1 MITHAQNIA
10 DFKPFLWRP
19 SPLPHAGPR
28 IQLSGHPSS
37 ASRHTRPLCAG
48 LRRDPAAGDAES
60 QAEHRRFLAGKR
72 REFLLLPSLAS
83 ATVLLHSIAAARAEE
98 RAPDAPAAATGVASG
113 AAVKDAEK
121 EKKEEGE
128 VAILSRVYD
137 ATVIGEPQALGK
149 NKSRVW
155 EKLMSARVVYL
166 GEAEQVPDRDDR
178 VLELEIVKN
187 LRNRCFERQLTISVA
202 LEAFPCTLQEQLNQ
216 FMDGRIDGRS
226 LRSYTSHW
234 PPQRWQEYEPLLNY
248 CHDNQIKLVA
258 CGTPLEV
265 LRTVQAEGIR
275 GLSKTERK
283 LYGPPA
289 GSGFISGFTSIRG
302 RSLIDKISSN
312 QSVPF
317 GPSSYLSAQV
327 RVVDDYTMSQNIMQ
341 AIIGE
346 GSTDMLVVV
355 TGASHVIYGS
365 RGIGIPARISRKLQK
380 KNQAVILLDPERQ
393 QIRREGEIPIADF
406 LWYSAAKP
414 CSRNCFDRAEI
425 SRIMNAAGQRREAL
439 PQDLQKGLDLGV
451 VSPEILQNFFDLER
465 YPLISELIHRFQGFR
480 ERLLAD
486 PKFLHRL
493 AIEEAIS
500 ITTTLLAQYERRKG
514 RFLEEIDYVLT
525 DTIRGS
531 VVDFFT
537 VWLPAPT
544 LSFLSYADDSSSP
557 ENLELLNGLLRSL
570 PDNAFQKNTVGKDWN
585 LNQRFASVFIGGFK
599 LAGVGFISSVGAG
612 VASDVVYAIRQILR
626 PSFTVNEKR
635 KRSPIFKSAIIN
647 GCFLGMSA
655 NLRYQV
661 IAGIVEHRISDEL
674 LSYQPLLS
682 NILSFSVR
690 TVNSYWGTQ
699 QWIDLARF
707 TGLQPR
713 KKEMISDQV
722 SETPDIPLLE
732 CNPAEIDSRD
742 EGSNQSGDSLT

>member
-1 MITHAQNIA
+1 
-10 DFKPFLWRP
+10 
-19 SPLPHAGPR
+19 
-28 IQLSGHPSS
+28 
-37 ASRHTRPLCAG
+37 
-48 LRRDPAAGDAES
+48 
-60 QAEHRRFLAGKR
+60 
-72 REFLLLPSLAS
+72 
-83 ATVLLHSIAAARAEE
+83 
-98 RAPDAPAAATGVASG
+98 
-113 AAVKDAEK
+113 
-121 EKKEEGE
+121 
-128 VAILSRVYD
+128 
-137 ATVIGEPQALGK
+137 
-149 NKSRVW
+149 
-155 EKLMSARVVYL
+155 MSARVVYL

-187 LRNRCFERQLTISVA
+187 LRNRCFEQQRPISMA
-202 LEAFPCTLQEQLNQ
+202 LDAFPCTLQEQLNQ
-216 FMDGRIDGRS
+216 FMDGRIDGGS

-234 PPQRWQEYEPLLNY
+234 PPQLWQEYEPLLNY
-248 CHDNQIKLVA
+248 CRDNGIKLLA

-275 GLSKTERK
+275 SLSKAERE
-283 LYGPPA
+283 LYAPPA
-289 GSGFISGFTSIRG
+289 GSGFISGFTSTSG
-302 RSLIDKISSN
+302 RSRIDKISSN

-317 GPSSYLSAQV
+317 GPSSYLSAQA
-327 RVVDDYTMSQNIMQ
+327 RVVDDYTMSQNILQ
-341 AIIGE
+341 AILDG
-346 GSTDMLVVV
+346 GSAGMLVVV

-380 KNQAVILLDPERQ
+380 KKQAIILLDPERQ
-393 QIRREGEIPIADF
+393 QIRREGEEPVADF

-425 SRIMNAAGQRREAL
+425 SQVMNAAGWRQEAL

-451 VSPEILQNFFDLER
+451 VSPEILQNFFDLEQ
-465 YPLISELIHRFQGFR
+465 YPLMAELIHRFQGFR

-557 ENLELLNGLLRSL
+557 ENLELLKGLLGTF
-570 PDNAFQKNTVGKDWN
+570 PDNAFQKNTAGKDWN
-585 LNQRFASVFIGGFK
+585 LSQRFASVFIGGLK

-612 VASDVVYAIRQILR
+612 VSSDALYAIRQILR
-626 PSFTVNEKR
+626 PAVTVNERR
-635 KRSPIFKSAIIN
+635 KISPIFKSAIIYA
-647 GCFLGMSA
+647 CFLGSSA

-661 IAGIVEHRISDEL
+661 IAGLVEHRLSDDF
-674 LSYQPLLS
+674 LSYQPLLA
-682 NILSFSVR
+682 NMLSFIFR

-699 QWIDLARF
+699 QWVDLARF

-713 KKEMISDQV
+713 KKEVITNQV
-722 SETPDIPLLE
+722 SEAPDIPLLE
-732 CNPAEIDSRD
+732 CSPTEINNRD
-742 EGSNQSGDSLT
+742 ESNNQ